1 MSFPSMTGRL
11 LLEWRAAVDMVNG
24 QGATPL
30 LIAAEAGHS
39 EVLLAFL
46 RRGWGRAGG
55 YQPYDYP
62 VDPF

>member
-1 MSFPSMTGRL
+1 MSLPLTEMAGRL

-39 EVLLAFL
+39 EVLLALL
-46 RRGWGRAGG
+46 RRGQGRAL
-55 YQPYDYP
+55 PAI
-62 VDPF
+62 